1 MGETGKSPAF
11 QQRVLW
17 VDSTQ
22 SGLLCSPAA
31 SVDVGICFSYTCK
44 KKTIVIKTVQ
54 KGTNQ
59 ILTKDVSRVKC
70 PKECLWGHSQWLWF
84 WHVSTRNRMLCE
96 AWHQER
102 LRLKCTPQL
111 QVLRGE
117 TVWVTAT
124 SSVKLTILPNLRGKN
139 GLMKGKEPTEYE
151 EPVRSD
157 GQMWRLKKVSGL
169 LWTEHLHTHSVL
181 ELIWIDSVKTAG
193 LIRSK
198 CLRKTMRKLEE
209 ADWKPQNQVTS
220 VATGWANVIVMQRC
234 TT

>member
-1 MGETGKSPAF
+1 
-11 QQRVLW
+11 
-17 VDSTQ
+17 
-22 SGLLCSPAA
+22 
-31 SVDVGICFSYTCK
+31 
-44 KKTIVIKTVQ
+44 
-54 KGTNQ
+54 
-59 ILTKDVSRVKC
+59 
-70 PKECLWGHSQWLWF
+70 
-84 WHVSTRNRMLCE
+84 MLCE

-220 VATGWANVIVMQRC
+220 VATGWTSSSCNVAQRNQIFRTHLQSK
-234 TT
+234 TTFRLILIQRVQSIWEWQNTLSRLTYLKYIWKILVTVFQYCHNLHRW